1 MGDHRL
7 SSGFASA
14 DAQGFAPPVPEDEVA
29 AMLREDMTIEQASAY
44 HLERWGLP
52 PDFNLEHDTAH
63 ILMALSKT
71 LPDAPSDY
79 PYQADYEA
87 EIYSVSA
94 EMALFDAMQG
104 KAPADDAQA
113 KAKFLARV
121 QENYGIY
128 GPLGNLNRVVSWG
141 LGRVA
146 GIDGEQVRREVSFKD
161 AAFYQSAE
169 PHGIEV
175 TQDQETWGVDIPGMD
190 ERFWYVDERRHYM
203 PDDIEEVEDFTRFS
217 RPSEAEAG
225 AIYDRIKPGLDALTD
240 FIESRIATYGDVPT
254 HSMPLRQDLG
264 SVKVR
269 DLHAAMVA
277 GFKPP
282 APGAD
287 ADALE
292 PRH

>member
-1 MGDHRL
+1 MKDENL
-7 SSGFASA
+7 TSGFASA
-14 DAQGFAPPVPEDEVA
+14 DSRGFAPPLPGDEVA
-29 AMLREDMTIEQASAY
+29 VMLREDMTIEQASAY

-94 EMALFDAMQG
+94 ERALLDSMNG
-104 KAPADDAQA
+104 KAPAEADER
-113 KAKFLARV
+113 KAVFLNRV

-146 GIDGEQVRREVSFKD
+146 GIDREQVRREVSFKD
-161 AAFYQSAE
+161 AAYYQYAA

-240 FIESRIATYGDVPT
+240 FIESRRAAYGDVPS

-264 SVKVR
+264 SIKVR
-269 DLHAAMVA
+269 ELHAAMVA